1 MRVGARAALRCAPY
15 RYSPATMTALVC
27 SLSVV
32 VQREQGKPVA
42 EPKPAEASAAARRQS
57 VAVAEKNPAQTSTDT
72 RLSTPTKGAIDPRE
86 FQVRASW
93 AGFGRPHKLI
103 IMIRM
108 RGAYGRCADA
118 IARLSSRGGAF
129 L

>member
-1 MRVGARAALRCAPY
+1 
-15 RYSPATMTALVC
+15 MTALVC

-42 EPKPAEASAAARRQS
+42 EPKPAEAAAAARRQS

-93 AGFGRPHKLI
+93 AGFGRPLTPI

>member
-1 MRVGARAALRCAPY
+1 MLSAPEPRCAVL
-15 RYSPATMTALVC
+15 RTTSSDHDCSGL

-57 VAVAEKNPAQTSTDT
+57 VSVAEKNPAQTSTDA

-93 AGFGRPHKLI
+93 RAL
-103 IMIRM
+103 
-108 RGAYGRCADA
+108 AA
-118 IARLSSRGGAF
+118 LTS
-129 L
+129 LLL